1 MSKLADA
8 FLAIVPKLDTGAMSS
23 AVGGVESTLG
33 GVARTG
39 AAAFAA
45 VGVAGV
51 AAGAALVKASVEGYS
66 AYEQNL
72 GGVQK
77 IFGNMGKSLED
88 YAALT
93 GQSVEECAGK
103 WQMLETSQATM
114 LENAKQAWKTAGVS
128 ASSYME
134 QATSFGAALVSSLG
148 GDTVKAAEYANMAI
162 IDMSDNANTF
172 GTDISHIQ
180 DAYQGFA
187 KQNYTMLD
195 NLKLGY
201 GGTQSEMKRLI
212 QDASKLTDVQEEL
225 GVSVDANS
233 MSFDNCVAAI
243 HVMQKSMQVGGT
255 TAREAAT
262 TIEGSCSAM
271 SAAWDNWVTGL
282 ADSDADIGQ
291 LTTDLLESVGTVA
304 EVLAPR
310 IAQIVQGIID
320 AVPALFAGLSETLA
334 PVISEALASAWNIA
348 ATALS
353 GIGIQLPGVDSSQIL
368 SSIDSA
374 LELAKLAFTDPA
386 AFAEK
391 GHEMVSS
398 VAGGLAESIPELVSG
413 GLDALGQFAA
423 TFRESFPE
431 LVSMGGEILLGIA
444 QGLMDSLPVLIEKG
458 PQIVS
463 DFANGISEAV
473 ETLLGIGLQMLIIIG
488 QGLIEA
494 IPTFIANIPQIAQAA
509 WDAFMAFQWLS
520 LGSSII
526 TGIAEGIAAVGSTL
540 PTALKGFL
548 DQGIVHARQFVA
560 DLAGN
565 GLKAGSDLL
574 LNLSVN
580 VSQLP
585 GRLAGWFS
593 EMLLS
598 AAGMA
603 SGLGTKG
610 LEAGRGFL
618 SGIKGKMADA
628 VSFVGG
634 IPGKVVRAIG
644 NTGSLLYNAGSKII
658 GGFLRGLKSKW
669 GKVTSFVSGIAG
681 WISSHKG
688 PIEYDRKLLIPAG
701 AAIMQSLHRGLSDE
715 WGSVQTLVSG
725 MADGIAGSFGGLA
738 VATPSVAA
746 GGSALWSAS
755 AAPASGSRGSSEY
768 AGALERVAALLEE
781 IRDKD
786 AAVYM
791 DSTKV
796 SAALASR
803 SRYAMAGRGLA

>member
-1 MSKLADA
+1 MQKLADA

-23 AVGGVESTLG
+23 AIGGVESTLS

-39 AAAFAA
+39 ATAFAA
-45 VGVAGV
+45 VGTAAVV
-51 AAGAALVKASVEGYS
+51 AGAALVKASVEGYS

-93 GQSVEECAGK
+93 GQTTDECAGK
-103 WQMLETSQATM
+103 WQALETSQSTM

-201 GGTQSEMKRLI
+201 GGTQSEMQRLI
-212 QDASKLTDVQEEL
+212 QDASKLTDVQSEL
-225 GVSVDANS
+225 GVSVDASS

-262 TIEGSCSAM
+262 TIEGSVSAM

-291 LTTDLLESVGTVA
+291 LTTDLLQSVGTVA

-348 ATALS
+348 STALS

-398 VAGGLAESIPELVSG
+398 VAGGLAGSIPELVSG

-431 LVSMGGEILLGIA
+431 LVAMGGEILLGIA

-463 DFANGISEAV
+463 DFANGISAAV

-526 TGIAEGIAAVGSTL
+526 NGIVEGIAAVGSTL

-548 DQGIVHARQFVA
+548 DEGIVHARQFVA

-574 LNLSVN
+574 LNLSAN

-610 LEAGRGFL
+610 LEAGKGFL

-634 IPGKVVRAIG
+634 IPGKVTGAIG
-644 NTGSLLYNAGSKII
+644 DTGSLLYNAGSKII

-669 GKVTSFVSGIAG
+669 GEVTSFVSGIAG

-715 WGSVQTLVSG
+715 WGSVQSLVSG

-738 VATPSVAA
+738 VATPSVTA
-746 GGSALWSAS
+746 GGPALWSAS
-755 AAPASGSRGSSEY
+755 AAPASGSRSSSEH
-768 AGALERVAALLEE
+768 AGALERVAGLLEE

-786 AAVYM
+786 ADVYM